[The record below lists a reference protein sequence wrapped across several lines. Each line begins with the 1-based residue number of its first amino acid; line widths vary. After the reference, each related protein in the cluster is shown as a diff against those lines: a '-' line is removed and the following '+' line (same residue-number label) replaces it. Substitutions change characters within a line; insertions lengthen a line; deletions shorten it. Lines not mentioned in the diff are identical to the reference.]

1 MAIVSAHRLHL
12 HSVHAPL
19 VPPDI
24 LQSSLPSKYHPP
36 KKMLDRP
43 DNLEQFVATEII

>member
-12 HSVHAPL
+12 HSVRAPL

-24 LQSSLPSKYHPP
+24 LQSTLPSKYHPQ

-43 DNLEQFVATEII
+43 DSLEQVVVTEIF

>member
-12 HSVHAPL
+12 HSVRPPL

-24 LQSSLPSKYHPP
+24 LQSTLPSKYHPP
-36 KKMLDRP
+36 KKMLDTP
-43 DNLEQFVATEII
+43 DSLEQVVVTQIF